1 MTMTAEETDVEMLTS
16 SLSNMPSDGEA
27 SDLSGETLRRLDA
40 SDLESSDDASP
51 NFRVACY
58 CLVGGT

>member
-1 MTMTAEETDVEMLTS
+1 MLTS
-16 SLSNMPSDGEA
+16 SLSNMPSDRGRRA

-40 SDLESSDDASP
+40 SDLESSDDAEEPSP
-51 NFRVACY
+51 NFRVVCY